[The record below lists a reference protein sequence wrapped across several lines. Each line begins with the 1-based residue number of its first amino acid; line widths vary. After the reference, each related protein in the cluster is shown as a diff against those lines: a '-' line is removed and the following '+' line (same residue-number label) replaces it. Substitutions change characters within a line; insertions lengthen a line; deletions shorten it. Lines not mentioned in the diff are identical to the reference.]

1 MKLSQLVAL
10 VSISIDRRFK
20 KFENLA
26 KGSQYGGSG
35 GVSRLN
41 WTLASSSIS
50 NDGSL
55 KILP

>member
-20 KFENLA
+20 KIENLA

-35 GVSRLN
+35 EVSQLN
-41 WTLASSSIS
+41 WNLASSSIS
-50 NDGSL
+50 NDGTS
-55 KILP
+55 